1 MVYPL
6 KKMEPIELGFR
17 LSELYPAVN
26 QGSTPIPTQW
36 ADNED
41 FCKFF

>member
-1 MVYPL
+1 M
-6 KKMEPIELGFR
+6 KFCSEMEPIELGFR

-41 FCKFF
+41 FCKFL